1 MKKDQLFITEDELL
15 ENASKLTSI
24 TNQLKLISRL
34 IENVEYARV
43 SGDEPTVFYQINS
56 GLLGIINEGLADIQ
70 EVIKGFRMKFAQ
82 TKEIRL

>member
-24 TNQLKLISRL
+24 TNQLKLISRV

-43 SGDEPTVFYQINS
+43 SGDEPPVFYQINS

-70 EVIKGFRMKFAQ
+70 EVIKGVSD
-82 TKEIRL
+82 EICPD

>member
-56 GLLGIINEGLADIQ
+56 GLLGIINEGLSGIQ
-70 EVIKGFRMKFAQ
+70 EVIKGVSD
-82 TKEIRL
+82 EICPD

>member
-43 SGDEPTVFYQINS
+43 SGDEPMVFYQINS

-70 EVIKGFRMKFAQ
+70 EVIKGVSD
-82 TKEIRL
+82 EICPD